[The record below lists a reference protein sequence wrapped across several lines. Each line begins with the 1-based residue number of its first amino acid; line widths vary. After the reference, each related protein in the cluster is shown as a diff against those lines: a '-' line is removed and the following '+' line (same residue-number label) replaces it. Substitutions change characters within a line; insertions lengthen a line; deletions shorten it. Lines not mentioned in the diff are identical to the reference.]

1 MKPEKKTHRPP
12 ASRPIRQRTSQWLR
26 RPGRFLSESPV
37 FAAIVAKIA
46 VWYLKLV
53 YRTNKWTVEPL
64 DVMDVV
70 KPNLPVIA
78 AVWHGQHVL
87 LPAIPIGLTGSVMIS
102 RSLDGEITA
111 RVAEAFGA
119 KTIRASGGR
128 NAKHTIRKG
137 ALKGFLDMK
146 AALERGENVM
156 QTADI
161 PKGLAREPGLGI
173 VALAQKTG
181 RPIVP
186 LAVASSKRWVLPK
199 SWDRT
204 TINLPFGRSALV
216 VGELIWVD
224 RALDEE
230 GLEEKRVALKSEMDR
245 ITERAYELTG
255 VPETRDEMLKAGGA
269 PPPA

>member
-1 MKPEKKTHRPP
+1 M
-12 ASRPIRQRTSQWLR
+12 
-26 RPGRFLSESPV
+26 LSEKPV
-37 FAAIVAKIA
+37 FAVVAAKLA

-53 YRTNKWTVEPL
+53 YKSNRWTVEPL
-64 DVMDVV
+64 DIMDDVT
-70 KPNLPVIA
+70 PNLPVIA

-119 KTIRASGGR
+119 KAIRASGGR
-128 NAKHTIRKG
+128 SAKHTIRKG
-137 ALKGFLDMK
+137 ALKGFLDML

-161 PKGLAREPGLGI
+161 PKGTARKPGLGI
-173 VALAQKTG
+173 IRLAEKSG

-186 LAVASSKRWVLPK
+186 LAVASSRRWVLPK

-216 VGELIWVD
+216 AGKLIFVEKGSGEGELEQK
-224 RALDEE
+224 RAE
-230 GLEEKRVALKSEMDR
+230 LKSELDR
-245 ITERAYELTG
+245 ITDRAYELTG
-255 VPETRDEMLKAGGA
+255 VPEREEERARTGAKRDKTL
-269 PPPA
+269 